1 MTAERPSPADDD
13 LARHLPFVRR
23 LALAL
28 VRHPAQADD
37 LAQDAAAAW
46 LAQRDGWQVRAG
58 GLRGWLARA
67 VRSLAIDRGRA
78 ERARRALEGALA
90 ETGSGESLVER
101 PDELLARLERQRQVV
116 AAVQQLPEPYRAT
129 IVSRYL
135 DELPYEAI
143 AGRTGV
149 PAATVRKRCE
159 RGLALLRERLDGADG
174 GRSGAFG
181 LLLLEP
187 HLRRQVAAQAATVG
201 VAGVVQGAS
210 IMGSKALV
218 GVAAVV
224 VAVACGVW
232 FWTNEDDSSMGIEV
246 GGRGV
251 VVSAAV
257 AAVREAAAP
266 QREAVVTPAT
276 KGALPGTT
284 LRVHGLVFVDGER
297 RAPEGLAIESRS
309 TIEGIFTRVGEA
321 EALHWD
327 APTASWSITLPEV
340 GAPTSLWITSAATV
354 PAQVPVP
361 AELLEH
367 GGVLD
372 LYLASGRTL
381 ALQFLD
387 EGTRAPLAGLEF
399 EVDRSLEIRRFRG
412 GIESR
417 SGQSRH
423 RTDAEGRAVIA
434 GIPDRGHVSVLVD
447 FVRRRRHLLMRDGHP
462 MQADWP
468 ARPCWSIALSP
479 DLPPQ
484 LEGIVL
490 ASVPLGDAR
499 ATGQV
504 PAWAVP
510 QGAGPAA
517 VRVVTRE
524 RAKVGTDASGLG
536 DRYVLPLDAQGGFEL
551 VAGAP
556 SQHVVWLQRASD
568 GTALSTVTE
577 LAFDRAGPQPAIVFS
592 PLVQRML
599 AVRCDQVPIEGVL
612 EVVTVGG
619 VGAGQP
625 LRHACAGQPLSFE
638 VQVVEGT
645 SLQFRLLAGKGEDR
659 KAAWSRLVRIDATTQ
674 RELRLDLAG
683 SWRSLELRVEG
694 GEPMALR
701 AIGMMRCR
709 AGRVVTDERI
719 VVPCEGDR
727 SAAAVFVPAG
737 QWCFFAETAAGVTGW
752 GIVDVPTAANGPL
765 VLVARQLPLAAA
777 GLRPAARIDSIDG
790 VSLQDLPERVRTVPV
805 PATGDTVLVPLGA
818 EVAPIPR

>member
-1 MTAERPSPADDD
+1 MTAERPAPADDD

-46 LAQRDGWQVRAG
+46 LAQRDGWQARAG
-58 GLRGWLARA
+58 GLRAWLARA

-78 ERARRALEGALA
+78 ERARRAREAAMAAGVA
-90 ETGSGESLVER
+90 GESLLER

-135 DELPYEAI
+135 DELSCEAI
-143 AGRTGV
+143 AQRSGV

-159 RGLALLRERLDGADG
+159 RGLALLRERLDGAAG

-181 LLLLEP
+181 LSLLEP
-187 HLRRQVAAQAATVG
+187 YLRRQVAAQWATVG
-201 VAGVVQGAS
+201 VAGFVQGAS

-251 VVSAAV
+251 VVPAAV
-257 AAVREAAAP
+257 AAARDAAAP
-266 QREAVVTPAT
+266 QREAVATPAT
-276 KGALPGTT
+276 KVALPGTT
-284 LRVHGLVFVDGER
+284 PRVHGLVFVDGER
-297 RAPEGLAIESRS
+297 RAPEGLAIESRT
-309 TIEGIFTRVGEA
+309 TIGGMFTRVGEA
-321 EALHWD
+321 EALHLD
-327 APTASWSITLPEV
+327 LPTASWSIVLPES
-340 GAPTSLWITSAATV
+340 GAPTSLWITSSVTV

-372 LYLASGRTL
+372 LYLESGRTL

-387 EGTRAPLAGLEF
+387 DGTRAPLAGLEF
-399 EVDRSLEIRRFRG
+399 EVDRSIEIRRFRG

-417 SGQSRH
+417 SGQSRQ

-434 GIPDRGHVSVLVD
+434 GIPSLGHVSVLVD
-447 FVRRRRHLLMRDGHP
+447 FVRRRRELLMRDGTTHP
-462 MQADWP
+462 VDWP
-468 ARPCWSIALSP
+468 AQPCWSMALDP
-479 DLPPQ
+479 ELPPQ
-484 LEGIVL
+484 LEGTVL
-490 ASVPLGDAR
+490 AAVPLGDAR

-504 PAWAVP
+504 PAWAIPPGQV
-510 QGAGPAA
+510 AAA

-536 DRYVLPLDAQGGFEL
+536 DWYVLPQDAQGGFEL

-556 SQHVVWLQRASD
+556 SRHIVWLQRAVD
-568 GTALSTVTE
+568 GTALSAVTE
-577 LAFDRAGPQPAIVFS
+577 AAFERAGPQPAIVFA
-592 PLVQRML
+592 PLEQRTL
-599 AVRCDQVPIEGVL
+599 AVRCDHVPADGVL

-619 VGAGQP
+619 VGGGQP
-625 LRHACAGQPLSFE
+625 LRHPCAGQPLSFE
-638 VQVVEGT
+638 VPAVEGS

-659 KAAWSRLVRIDATTQ
+659 KAAWERLLRIDAGTQ

-683 SWRSLELRVEG
+683 SWRSIELRLEG
-694 GEPMALR
+694 GDPVTLR
-701 AIGMMRCR
+701 AIAMMRCR
-709 AGRVVTDERI
+709 AGRVVTDERM
-719 VVPCEGDR
+719 VAPCMAGR
-727 SAAAVFVPAG
+727 SDAAVFVPAG
-737 QWCFFAETAAGVTGW
+737 QWCFLAEAAAGVTGW
-752 GIVDVPTAANGPL
+752 GIVEVPVAANGPL
-765 VLVARQLPLAAA
+765 VLVARQQPLAAE
-777 GLRPAARIDSIDG
+777 GLRPAARIESIDG

-818 EVAPIPR
+818 EVARIPR